1 VRLLTYY
8 KVSKEFSCMQHNDSF
23 PSGSRPDADEIQV
36 DSALFNCFQHGTEE
50 LDDLMRE
57 LADVKQVK
65 EQLF

>member
-1 VRLLTYY
+1 
-8 KVSKEFSCMQHNDSF
+8 MQHNDSF

-65 EQLF
+65 EQLL